1 MKRDLYRSLEVLPTA
16 SDEEVKRAYRRLA
29 FLHHPDRNQAEAEG
43 EERIKEANYAYS
55 ILGDR
60 ERRKR
65 YDLYREFMKISD
77 RWGVVPSPSQEKI
90 LADIFLDPKFPGIGG
105 WLDEILKGKGLAT
118 NGSPFWAFSQITLR
132 TLRHLYQEANRRRRP
147 GAKRERFR
155 MVSYPKTV
163 LKKVGNAF
171 NPFSSEQRKDGW

>member
-1 MKRDLYRSLEVLPTA
+1 MKQDLYRTLEVLPSA

-29 FLHHPDRNQAEAEG
+29 FLYHPDRNQAEALG

-55 ILGDR
+55 VLGDR

-65 YDLYREFMKISD
+65 YDLYREFMNIAA
-77 RWGVVPSPSQEKI
+77 RWGIPPSPSQEKI
-90 LADIFLDPKFPGIGG
+90 LADIFLDPKFPGVGG
-105 WLDEILKGKGLAT
+105 WLDQILREKGLTT

-132 TLRHLYQEANRRRRP
+132 TLRHLYQEANKRRRP
-147 GAKRERFR
+147 GTKSSRFR

-163 LKKVGNAF
+163 LRKVGSAF
-171 NPFSSEQRKDGW
+171 NSFGSGQRRGRW

>member
-1 MKRDLYRSLEVLPTA
+1 MKRDLYQALEVQPSA

-29 FLHHPDRNQAEAEG
+29 FLYHPDRNQAEAEA

-65 YDLYREFMKISD
+65 YDLYREFMNISD
-77 RWGVVPSPSQEKI
+77 RWGVPPSPSQEKI

-132 TLRHLYQEANRRRRP
+132 TLRHIYQEVNRRRRP
-147 GAKRERFR
+147 ATKRPKSR
-155 MVSYPKTV
+155 MVSYPKAV
-163 LKKVGNAF
+163 LKKVGNVI
-171 NPFSSEQRKDGW
+171 NPFS

>member
-1 MKRDLYRSLEVLPTA
+1 MNRDLYRTLEVSPSA

-29 FLHHPDRNQAEAEG
+29 FLYHPDRNQAEAQG

-65 YDLYREFMKISD
+65 YDLYWEFMNIST
-77 RWGVVPSPSQEKI
+77 RWGIPPSPSQEKI

-105 WLDEILKGKGLAT
+105 WLEEILKGKGLSA

-132 TLRHLYQEANRRRRP
+132 TLRHLYQEVNRRRRP
-147 GAKRERFR
+147 GTKNRRFR
-155 MVSYPKTV
+155 MASYPKTV
-163 LKKVGNAF
+163 LRKVGSAF
-171 NPFSSEQRKDGW
+171 IPFGSGQRKGRW